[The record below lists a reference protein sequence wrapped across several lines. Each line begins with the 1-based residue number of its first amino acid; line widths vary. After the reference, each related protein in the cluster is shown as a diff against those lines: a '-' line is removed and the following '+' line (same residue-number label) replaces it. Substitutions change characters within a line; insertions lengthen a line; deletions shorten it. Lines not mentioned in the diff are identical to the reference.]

1 MMRRFRNFASVA
13 LALGLGLNLTLVG
26 GVPSA
31 EAQTPAGRKVV
42 VDRVVAV
49 VNDSIIMSSEL
60 DSRMTPLRAETAQI
74 ADPKERARR
83 TAKLTSQ
90 VLNDMVNDELIV
102 QAALEAKI
110 DVEPGEVTAAVDEIK
125 RENKLDDAALA
136 QVLAQQ
142 GYTMA
147 GYKSDLRKQIL
158 RLRATNQLVR
168 PRVNV
173 TPEDVRA
180 RYDQM
185 QRRSEAVS
193 SVRLAHM
200 LFKLPERPTEQQL
213 AAAKDRAA
221 KAIGRVRAGETF
233 EKVTAEAS
241 DDEGTKASG
250 GELGWFERGSIT
262 PEWESVVFAMEKGD
276 LRGPISGPQGLHVF
290 TVLEVKRSDLK
301 TFDELKDQLK
311 ADLTRRETEKQT
323 KLWVEEL
330 RKKAYV
336 DLKQ

>member
-1 MMRRFRNFASVA
+1 MMRRFRNFAPA
-13 LALGLGLNLTLVG
+13 LALLGAIAGTLG
-26 GVPSA
+26 ALGASPA
-31 EAQTPAGRKVV
+31 AAQTPAGRKVV

-49 VNDSIIMSSEL
+49 VNESIIMNSEL
-60 DSRMTPLRAETAQI
+60 EARMAPLRAETAQI

-90 VLNDMVNDELIV
+90 ILNDMVNDELIV
-102 QAALEAKI
+102 QAAVEAKI
-110 DVEPGEVTAAVDEIK
+110 DVEPGEVTAAIDEIK
-125 RENKLDDAALA
+125 RENKLDDAALG

-142 GYTMA
+142 GYTLA
-147 GYKSDLRKQIL
+147 GYKADLRKQIL

-173 TPEDVRA
+173 SPEDVRA

-200 LFKLPERPTEQQL
+200 LFKLPERPSEQQL
-213 AAAKDRAA
+213 AAAKERAA
-221 KAIGRVRAGETF
+221 KAIGRVRAGEAFAT
-233 EKVTAEAS
+233 VTAEMS

-250 GELGWFERGSIT
+250 GELGWFERGSIS
-262 PEWESVVFAMEKGD
+262 PEWESVVFAMEKND

-301 TFDELKDQLK
+301 SFDELKDQLK

-330 RKKAYV
+330 RKKAYI